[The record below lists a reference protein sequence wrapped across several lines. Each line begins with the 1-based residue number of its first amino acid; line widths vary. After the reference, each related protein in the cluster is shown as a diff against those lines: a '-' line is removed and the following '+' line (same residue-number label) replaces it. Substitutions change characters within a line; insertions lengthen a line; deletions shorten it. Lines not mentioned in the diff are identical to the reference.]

1 MNKKELI
8 KEFFNQKAK
17 NWDKEIDKKEIK
29 NLKKIISYIKLK
41 EYNKVLDVGCGSGI
55 AYKYLQKK
63 FKKYIGIDVS
73 NEMINISKNKF
84 SKAKFVEGRFE
95 EHNFKDK
102 FDLIFVFNTFPHIL
116 NKKLFLKKAK
126 KILTESGKIVIAH
139 SLALKQINQIHKKT
153 NNSIISKHIINSNM
167 IRNLLRK
174 ANFKNIRIIS
184 KNLFYAEGS
193 N

>member
-1 MNKKELI
+1 MNKKEII

-55 AYKYLQKK
+55 AYKYLHRK
-63 FKKYIGIDVS
+63 FKEYIGIDVS

-84 SKAKFVEGRFE
+84 PKTKFVEGRFE

-126 KILTESGKIVIAH
+126 KILTKSGKIVIAH

-174 ANFKNIRIIS
+174 ANFKNIKIIS
-184 KNLFYAEGS
+184 KDLFYAEGT